1 MMKSKNE
8 AQVET
13 WKYMSLCFS
22 SVGIDPTFRTV
33 LDVFVIF
40 LRQSLLK

>member
-1 MMKSKNE
+1 MNSNSE
-8 AQVET
+8 AQAET

-22 SVGIDPTFRTV
+22 SRGVDPAFRIV

>member
-1 MMKSKNE
+1 MNSNSE
-8 AQVET
+8 AQAET

-22 SVGIDPTFRTV
+22 RGVDPAFRIV